1 MKNKR
6 YKWNYKK
13 FIKNIN
19 TLLLYT
25 TTILFY
31 SYIILQILIKLC
43 K

>member
-1 MKNKR
+1 MKNRK

-25 TTILFY
+25 ITISFY
-31 SYIILQILIKLC
+31 SYFIYKVLEKIFY
-43 K
+43 

>member
-1 MKNKR
+1 MKK

-19 TLLLYT
+19 TLILY
-25 TTILFY
+25 IIVLSFY
-31 SYIILQILIKLC
+31 SFIIMQILIKLC